1 MNTLKTFALRHDQ
14 LPAFHA
20 GYLVL
25 TILIASMLHLGAF
38 AILIAAHMTLDSVKY
53 REFHHYS
60 WRKTVR
66 AMVRESLV
74 DITLL
79 MLGILFAVYLHH
91 SLPLIAGL
99 SGLYRSEVTVVRAL
113 GMLIPRVKIF
123 YDFLAILSNIHRYL
137 NRVPTYLGKPWTA
150 VEYVCALSLA
160 LMIVLLL
167 LAPLVLSIETSRFLW
182 ILGSEMVPWRI

>member
-1 MNTLKTFALRHDQ
+1 MNTLKSFALRHDQ

-25 TILIASMLHLGAF
+25 TILIASLFHLGAF
-38 AILIAAHMTLDSVKY
+38 AVLIAAHMTLDCVKY
-53 REFHHYS
+53 REYHRYS

-66 AMVRESLV
+66 AMTRESLV

-113 GMLIPRVKIF
+113 GMLVPKIKIF
-123 YDFLAILSNIHRYL
+123 YDFIVILSNVHRYL
-137 NRVPTYLGKPWTA
+137 SRVPTYLGKPWTP
-150 VEYVCALSLA
+150 VEYVSLLSLA
-160 LMIVLLL
+160 LMIVLLC
-167 LAPLVLSIETSRFLW
+167 LAPTVLSIDTSRFLW
-182 ILGSEMVPWRI
+182 ILGSEMVPWTI